1 MPILAMSAGTVTSV
15 WGSAFVRLP
24 NGLLKP
30 VQVGDKVKGGE
41 HIITDDDGIVE
52 ISPAKGHPAVL
63 LKAEVAPES
72 VNKAIAGIE
81 GQNPEDVPAAGVT
94 GGADGA
100 LQPGLRVDRVSETV
114 GASSFEF
121 ATAQAAP
128 TVSVVQATDPRLLAT
143 ATSTEPPSRATVDNL
158 DMNEGAGSAIF
169 TITLDKPST
178 QPVTISYATHAGS
191 GGGATPTIGPTGDS
205 GVFTAQTGTV
215 TFQPGET
222 SKTVSVTIVNDVT
235 YEGFRTFNIQ
245 LGVVNGNVVLDKS
258 IGVATVHDDGTGS
271 HPANVAAD
279 DDRPHVAVVTT
290 QVQTSEGGSLDFH
303 FKLTHDSTTP
313 TPLTLTL
320 GSDAD
325 ANGALAKLTALGLD
339 VSSVTIMPM
348 ARSTPLLDH
357 AVNAQIDDQG
367 HITFA
372 AVPAGT
378 TDVIVHVGTLP
389 DDGIY
394 EGIRTVQLSAST
406 LYDDVKH
413 PVVMTGTITDDA
425 SKPYMLVLNGEPAVE
440 GNPVGFNVVLTH
452 PSSMPVTV
460 KFALMDGTDDPT
472 TPQNESAK
480 VGVDTGTQLQYEDD
494 QGNWQNLPADSQ
506 LTFNPGQT
514 QLHLRVD
521 TVNDQQLEG
530 IQYVGLQAT
539 VVSGDT
545 ANQAAPA
552 SNQTAIIDHDFAKI
566 DDVNVQVTQ
575 TDAMASSAEVFAWHF
590 TQVTDA
596 GGAPLQAVDTIT
608 HFHSQTPSAGGD
620 VLDLRDLLQGE
631 NTLGGTGN
639 LDQYL
644 HFDTSGSNTVIHVAP
659 AGDLDPVQA
668 FNGPHNLQIVL
679 KDVNLKAEF
688 GLDPGLSSVATDQ
701 QIIAKLLQQGNL
713 LVDHA

>member
-15 WGSAFVRLP
+15 WGNAFVRLP
-24 NGLLKP
+24 NGSLKP
-30 VQVGDKVKGGE
+30 IQVGDKVKGGE

-94 GGADGA
+94 GGAEGA
-100 LQPGLRVDRVSETV
+100 LQLGLRVDRVSETV
-114 GASSFEF
+114 GALSFEF

-191 GGGATPTIGPTGDS
+191 GGGATPTIGSTGDS
-205 GVFTAQTGTV
+205 GVFVPQTGIV

-222 SKTVSVTIVNDVT
+222 SKTVSVKIVNDET
-235 YEGFRTFNIQ
+235 YEGSRTFNIQ
-245 LGVVNGNVVLDKS
+245 LSVINGNVVLDKS
-258 IGVATVHDDGTGS
+258 IGIATVHDDGTGS
-271 HPANVAAD
+271 HPATVVAD
-279 DDRPHVAVVTT
+279 DDRPHVAVVTDHL
-290 QVQTSEGGSLDFH
+290 QTREGGTLDFH

-320 GSDAD
+320 GSGED
-325 ANGALAKLTALGLD
+325 GALAKLTALGLD
-339 VSSVTIMPM
+339 VNSVTVTPM
-348 ARSTPLLDH
+348 KGSEPLMDPVHVQL
-357 AVNAQIDDQG
+357 DDQG
-367 HITFA
+367 HIILA
-372 AVPAGT
+372 AVLATT

-389 DDGIY
+389 DNGINDGL
-394 EGIRTVQLSAST
+394 RTFQLTAAT
-406 LYDDVKH
+406 PYDGQ
-413 PVVMTGTITDDA
+413 PAVMIGAIDDR
-425 SKPYMLVLNGEPAVE
+425 PYMLVQSGEPAVE
-440 GNPVGFNVVLTH
+440 GSPVGFNVVLTH
-452 PSSMPVTV
+452 AIDSPVTV
-460 KFALMDGTDDPT
+460 KFALLDGTDPGA
-472 TPQNESAK
+472 SAK
-480 VGVDTGTQLQYEDD
+480 VGIDTGTQLQYEDAG
-494 QGNWQNLPADSQ
+494 GNWHDLSANGQ
-506 LTFNPGQT
+506 LTFDPGQT
-514 QLHLRVD
+514 QLHLRVA
-521 TVNDQQLEG
+521 TLYDQVAEDVEY
-530 IQYVGLQAT
+530 IKLQAT
-539 VVSGDT
+539 VVEVGVT
-545 ANQAAPA
+545 ANTTH
-552 SNQTAIIDHDFAKI
+552 SNQTAIINYDVATI
-566 DDVNVQVTQ
+566 DDPHVPATL
-575 TDAMASSAEVFAWHF
+575 TDPTTSGSEVFAWHF
-590 TQVTDA
+590 TKVTDA
-596 GGAPLQAVDTIT
+596 GGAPLQPVDTIT

-644 HFDTSGSNTVIHVAP
+644 HFDTSGSSTVIHVAP

>member
-15 WGSAFVRLP
+15 WGSAFIRLP
-24 NGLLKP
+24 NGSLKP

-41 HIITDDDGIVE
+41 HIVTDDDGIVE
-52 ISPAKGHPAVL
+52 ISPATGHPAVL
-63 LKAEVAPES
+63 LKAELAPES

-94 GGADGA
+94 GGVDGG
-100 LQPGLRVDRVSETV
+100 LQPGLRVDRVAEVV
-114 GASSFEF
+114 GTSSYEF
-121 ATAQAAP
+121 ATAQATPSIP
-128 TVSVVQATDPRLLAT
+128 TSQSVDPRLLAT
-143 ATSTEPPSRATVDNL
+143 QEPPSRVSIL
-158 DMNEGAGSAIF
+158 DDHLDVNEGAPFATF
-169 TITLDKPST
+169 TVTLDKPST
-178 QPVTISYATHAGS
+178 QPVTIAYATQAGA
-191 GGGATPTIGPTGDS
+191 GGGATPSTGPTGDS
-205 GVFTAQTGTV
+205 GVFKAETGSV

-222 SKTVSVTIVNDVT
+222 SKTISVTIKNDDT
-235 YEGFRTFNIQ
+235 YEGSRTFNIQ
-245 LGVVNGNVVLDKS
+245 LGVAGGNAVLDKS
-258 IGVATVHDDGTGS
+258 IGIATVHDDGTGS

-279 DDRPHVAVVTT
+279 DDRPHVAVVTD
-290 QVQTSEGGSLDFH
+290 QLQTREGGTLDFH
-303 FKLTHDSTTP
+303 FKLTHESTSP
-313 TPLTLTL
+313 TVVALTL
-320 GSDAD
+320 GSGT
-325 ANGALAKLTALGLD
+325 NNTLQELAKLGVDT
-339 VSSVTIMPM
+339 SSVTVAPFGDD
-348 ARSTPLLDH
+348 SHTPLSALLD
-357 AVNAQIDDQG
+357 AQG
-367 HITFA
+367 HFSFV
-372 AVPAGT
+372 VPAFT
-378 TDVIVHVGTLP
+378 SEVVVHVGTLP
-389 DDGIY
+389 DNGVVDGF
-394 EGIRTVQLSAST
+394 RTFELTAAT
-406 LYDDVKH
+406 TYDSQ
-413 PVVMTGTITDDA
+413 PAVMFGAIDDRP
-425 SKPYMLVLNGEPAVE
+425 PYMLVQSGEPAVE
-440 GNPVGFNVVLTH
+440 GSPVGFNVVLTH
-452 PSSMPVTV
+452 AIDTPVTV
-460 KFALMDGTDDPT
+460 KFALLDGTDPGA
-472 TPQNESAK
+472 SAK
-480 VGVDTGTQLQYEDD
+480 VGIDTGTQLQYEDD

-566 DDVNVQVTQ
+566 DDINVQVTQ
-575 TDAMASSAEVFAWHF
+575 TDPMASSAEVFAWHF